1 MLLPQCQVLSGPL
14 CRVHQRQEMIH
25 WRLFERLY
33 PDHNTLGDS
42 GGNSNSN
49 SGGGV
54 MRHVV
59 KIFLSFCIMWLLP
72 TQTSA
77 GLSLS
82 EMTVESTVTDLVL
95 NSSHNSFLNSYR
107 SCFNSWTFSW
117 PHTLSDSLPQATIVI
132 SSHHSLLMFFIILNS
147 DTGSHWFIS
156 STQGRSGGVE

>member
-1 MLLPQCQVLSGPL
+1 MLLPQCQVLNGPL
-14 CRVHQRQEMIH
+14 CRVPKRQEMIH

-59 KIFLSFCIMWLLP
+59 KIFLCFCIMWLLP
-72 TQTSA
+72 SQTSA
-77 GLSLS
+77 GLLLS
-82 EMTVESTVTDLVL
+82 EMTVESTVTVLVL
-95 NSSHNSFLNSYR
+95 NSPHNSSLNSYR
-107 SCFNSWTFSW
+107 SCFSSWTFSW

-132 SSHHSLLMFFIILNS
+132 SSHHSLLIFCIILSS

-156 STQGRSGGVE
+156 STQGRSGRVE